1 MKKTFLGVVLCAAA
15 LWGMQAVWASVRS
28 VDTTSE
34 NLIPKSDF
42 TEISSLGDYKQEPLA
57 FNEWLMYHDA
67 SKDKDNNDVKIEL
80 VNDAARGQ
88 VLSFY
93 GRPTSYYTSF
103 AAQRIEGKMK
113 KGIYRLTFWA
123 KSDDGAK
130 IKIFFN
136 TTDAGNVDQNRYM
149 VAKETPADET
159 TNAYYGFYDQ
169 SLTPEWKQYSVEFN
183 FAQVAKSLYS
193 ITWTDTEE
201 STADDL
207 VNVVLKL
214 QGGTALKTYLVD
226 DLTLELIKDLSDPDE
241 PEPTGENLIKM
252 PGFDDADFS
261 LSFTDAPNV
270 YNKWVT
276 DKDEVKDAAISFAVV
291 DDAERGK
298 VASYAGKP
306 YTW

>member
-34 NLIPKSDF
+34 NLILKSDF

-57 FNEWLMYHDA
+57 FNEWLMFHDA

-80 VNDAARGQ
+80 VNDATRGQ

-149 VAKETPADET
+149 VAKETPADEAT
-159 TNAYYGFYDQ
+159 KAYYGFYDQ

-183 FAQVAKSLYS
+183 FTQVAKSLYS
-193 ITWTDTEE
+193 IPWTDTEE

-241 PEPTGENLIKM
+241 PEPTG
-252 PGFDDADFS
+252 
-261 LSFTDAPNV
+261 
-270 YNKWVT
+270 
-276 DKDEVKDAAISFAVV
+276 
-291 DDAERGK
+291 
-298 VASYAGKP
+298 
-306 YTW
+306 